1 MSEHK
6 WTLKYVVP
14 LGHHFFLD
22 EVSGRYSIADDG
34 CILRGGEVGT
44 PEHTDDGILW
54 IDPTQPVLSD
64 AALEGFRIPVI
75 VEKTGE
81 AKGCWVRLDGAVWCA
96 KNVGTVLSATVTD
109 RIGIRTSKFEGIL
122 R

>member
-1 MSEHK
+1 MSK
-6 WTLKYVVP
+6 YDWTLVFRVP
-14 LGHHFFLD
+14 GGHHFFRD
-22 EVSGRYSIADDG
+22 ELSGRYSVADDG
-34 CILRGGEVGT
+34 CILVHDRMGT

-81 AKGCWVRLDGAVWCA
+81 AKGCWVRLEGAVWCA
-96 KNVGTVLSATVTD
+96 KNVGTVLSATVKT
-109 RIGIRTSKFEGIL
+109 RIGKFEGL
-122 R
+122 L